1 MAQHRRLLTD
11 TYRGIHEPDFHLDIA
26 RGKVRRTTMRGGVR
40 EGVDLVEIDNGKFR
54 FAVVPTRGM
63 SLWKA
68 WLGDTEI
75 GWNSPVKGPGAPQL
89 RACDRSRWTR
99 LAGGVRRA
107 FVPLRLVEQWRA

>member
-11 TYRGIHEPDFHLDIA
+11 TSRGIHEPDFHLDIA

-63 SLWKA
+63 GLWKA

-75 GWNSPVKGPGAPQL
+75 GWQLARQRSGASATSC
-89 RACDRSRWTR
+89 R
-99 LAGGVRRA
+99 
-107 FVPLRLVEQWRA
+107 